1 MIDDKSELIS
11 SYIKLKKKLNKN
23 NSYIRRKEF
32 RDNTKHL
39 SHKIE
44 KVFGSY
50 INFVNEAEKNFT
62 SKLPQSERALLSE
75 KSKKFD
81 DTATLEDCINDLRKV
96 QKENP
101 TKHITRNF
109 YRLNGKYSDSTW
121 SFFCGT
127 FHEFRRQAGLELT
140 RQQHNLERGVAKHA
154 SVDHYRKF
162 YKQEILP
169 FYNKYEKEH
178 LPSKFKRMMICS
190 DVHDIECDEF
200 TLEVFVAECKR
211 KQPDI
216 IVLNGDIFDMYE
228 LSKYTQDIRQL
239 KLKERFDFIH
249 ERLFGA
255 LRTACPDAQIDFIM
269 GNHEFR
275 LVKILA
281 DATPNLRVLLSD
293 VVGLSFSKVFGLDDY
308 KINWISKSDISAFT
322 KADIK
327 NELKKNYKIYF
338 DCYAVTHEPD
348 TRIKNSVSGTNGHH
362 HSASF
367 VSGACVQLGTIT
379 WVQTPA
385 MHVKDAEYLKNFSAW
400 NTGFLE
406 VVINTESKEVI
417 QKIHQTHDNWTE
429 IDGVYY
435 ERDN

>member
-1 MIDDKSELIS
+1 MTTKKVSKNTLLQTYRNVKKELKLYERPIVREEFVAHTKIS
-11 SYIKLKKKLNKN
+11 KHVINKL
-23 NSYIRRKEF
+23 
-32 RDNTKHL
+32 
-39 SHKIE
+39 
-44 KVFGSY
+44 FGNYS
-50 INFVNEAEKNFT
+50 NFVKEGERDFVK
-62 SKLPQSERALLSE
+62 KLPQSHRALLSE
-75 KSKKFD
+75 RDKKFD
-81 DTATLEDCINDLRKV
+81 EGATKEDCIEDLRQV
-96 QKENP
+96 QLEHP
-101 TKHITRNF
+101 TMSISRNY
-109 YRLNGKYSDSTW
+109 YREHGNYSDSTW
-121 SFFCGT
+121 NRYFGT

-228 LSKYTQDIRQL
+228 FSKYTQDIRQL

-417 QKIHQTHDNWTE
+417 QKIHQTHDK
-429 IDGVYY
+429 I
-435 ERDN
+435 RI